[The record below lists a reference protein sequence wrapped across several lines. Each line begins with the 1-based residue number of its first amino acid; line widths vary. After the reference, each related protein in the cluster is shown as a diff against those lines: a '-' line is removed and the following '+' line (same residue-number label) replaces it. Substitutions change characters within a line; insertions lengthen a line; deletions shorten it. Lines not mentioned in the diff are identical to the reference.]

1 MSRADSA
8 TPEAGP
14 GSTVAAEVVP
24 LRDALNRKIEDRQAD
39 GGNLAVLLVECGV
52 ISRIDAVWGYHIGN
66 AVRDRVA
73 AMLGSDVLR
82 PGDLV
87 TEMGRDDFACVLS
100 TVEGP
105 AVAHLAAQKLLRAL
119 SVPFWIGEE
128 EIYASPVIGIA
139 MYPTHGDQADILLQR
154 AKSACACARD
164 LTDRIAAYA
173 EDQDS
178 SAAARLL
185 HENRLR
191 TAVSEDALELV
202 FQPQYDLRRGQVM
215 GAEGL
220 LRWPDPALGMIAA
233 EQAFAA
239 AELADRVPDLL
250 SSILNRALRNV
261 SEFRYSA
268 GLDLRIGIKLPA
280 RALRHIDLVDVV
292 QRALGTWSRRPGTL
306 ILEIGET
313 SVLGTEPVTRETLV
327 RLKEVGV
334 KLSIDDPHLTVT
346 SLFWLATMPFQ
357 EIKIDVSAM
366 GDLAEKS
373 RSEQILRS
381 FVELSHHLKL
391 AVVAVGAT
399 DEAMA
404 ARLKDLG
411 CDYMQADFKGPALDP
426 VKFVERYGFT
436 ED

>member
-24 LRDALNRKIEDRQAD
+24 LRDALNREIEDRQAD

-52 ISRIDAVWGYHIGN
+52 ISRIDAVWGFHIGN

-73 AMLGSDVLR
+73 AMLGADVLR

-220 LRWPDPALGMIAA
+220 LRWPDQAQGMIAA

-261 SEFRYSA
+261 SEFRYSG

-313 SVLGTEPVTRETLV
+313 SVLGTETVTRETLV

-381 FVELSHHLKL
+381 FIELSHQLKL